1 VLSLVGGISLLL
13 VRALTLK
20 VQSFAVALR
29 SINEVFNVSCKSYIP
44 SVSIISK
51 IVIFVSEME
60 RLFVASVVSF

>member
-1 VLSLVGGISLLL
+1 
-13 VRALTLK
+13 

-29 SINEVFNVSCKSYIP
+29 SINEVFNVSCTSYIP

-60 RLFVASVVSF
+60 RFFVASVVSF